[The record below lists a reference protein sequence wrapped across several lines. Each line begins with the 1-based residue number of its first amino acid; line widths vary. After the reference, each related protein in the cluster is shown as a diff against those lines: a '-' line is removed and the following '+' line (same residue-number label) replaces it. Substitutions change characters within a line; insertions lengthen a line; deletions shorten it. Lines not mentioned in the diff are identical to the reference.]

1 MEHMNIKII
10 IVAVVIL
17 IISLKL
23 YKSKIKGYIGERLV
37 GKKLKKLN
45 KREYKVINNL
55 LLKTT
60 KGSTQIDHIVISKY
74 GVFVIETKNYK
85 GIIKGNEYD
94 DNWNQILI
102 NKSETLRNP
111 IKQNN
116 GHIKALKDLIPEL
129 RCKNIKSI
137 ILFTKRAKLKVN
149 CETSVT
155 YFNKVN
161 KIIKKCRSEEFTKE
175 DIEKIYNKLN
185 ELNVNSFK
193 ERKTHVKNV
202 KRNIKQVKKSIRK
215 NICPR
220 CGGKLK
226 KKRGKYGKFKG
237 CKNYPQCTFK
247 VNLQKVGEKTWLI
260 YVYQVAVGTCQ
271 CLIGTYQQLF

>member
-116 GHIKALKDLIPEL
+116 GHIKALKD
-129 RCKNIKSI
+129 
-137 ILFTKRAKLKVN
+137 
-149 CETSVT
+149 
-155 YFNKVN
+155 
-161 KIIKKCRSEEFTKE
+161 FTKE

-247 VNLQKVGEKTWLI
+247 VNL
-260 YVYQVAVGTCQ
+260 
-271 CLIGTYQQLF
+271 

>member
-94 DNWNQILI
+94 A
-102 NKSETLRNP
+102 TRVV
-111 IKQNN
+111 
-116 GHIKALKDLIPEL
+116 IKAVDLEG
-129 RCKNIKSI
+129 NILPYVTGSIHVECDGDISI
-137 ILFTKRAKLKVN
+137 IGPNNISLIGGSIAFWVKTLGEFKSSDAKIKISS
-149 CETSVT
+149 T
-155 YFNKVN
+155 FNIDKEIDI
-161 KIIKKCRSEEFTKE
+161 IIK
-175 DIEKIYNKLN
+175 
-185 ELNVNSFK
+185 
-193 ERKTHVKNV
+193 
-202 KRNIKQVKKSIRK
+202 
-215 NICPR
+215 
-220 CGGKLK
+220 
-226 KKRGKYGKFKG
+226 
-237 CKNYPQCTFK
+237 
-247 VNLQKVGEKTWLI
+247 
-260 YVYQVAVGTCQ
+260 
-271 CLIGTYQQLF
+271 